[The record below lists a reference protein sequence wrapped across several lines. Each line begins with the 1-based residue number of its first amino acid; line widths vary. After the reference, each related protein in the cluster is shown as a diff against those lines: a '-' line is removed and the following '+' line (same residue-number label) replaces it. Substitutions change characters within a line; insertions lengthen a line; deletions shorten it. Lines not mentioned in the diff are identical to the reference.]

1 MIAKKLGT
9 NRHNFSVPR
18 GLLLGL
24 LVITGLVLTT
34 AMPILGQN
42 GSTCAAPP
50 LGMVGWWPGDGNAK
64 DITPHDHDGVL
75 HGATFTSGEVGQ
87 AFSLEGTDDFVSVP
101 NASALNPTKITVDA
115 WVFVAGAD
123 LLGQYYPSII
133 GKGNVGGGNGA
144 YEDES
149 YAMYLTPAGTV
160 DFLVNVH
167 GTMAGRGTAHG
178 STLNINAWNFVAGT
192 YDGITVRVYVNG
204 VAGVSDA
211 LHAGSINP
219 SPENDLLIGKA
230 DRKTPIDSG
239 LSNSFFKGS
248 IDEVELFNRALTALE
263 INQIQ
268 NAGHAGKCKCQEKPA
283 EADGDIKDD
292 DGGTSK
298 VSMQA
303 ERECDDN
310 GQIDFK
316 DNETGEEMKGKN
328 TAIAMSANTAMVNG
342 RGNLLDG
349 TPVHY
354 TVVLVANQL
363 LTGANLFSITWTTPA
378 GSFFHRSGVMING
391 VMTVPPQLH

>member
-18 GLLLGL
+18 GPLLGL

-149 YAMYLTPAGTV
+149 YAMYLTPTGTV
-160 DFLVNVH
+160 DFLVNVN

-239 LSNSFFKGS
+239 LPNSFFKGA
-248 IDEVELFNRALTALE
+248 IDEVELFNRALSVQELDK
-263 INQIQ
+263 IQ
-268 NAGHAGKCKCQEKPA
+268 NAGHAGKCKCQDPPV
-283 EADGDIKDD
+283 EAKGDMNDD
-292 DGGTSK
+292 DGHKSNVDMEAK
-298 VSMQA
+298 
-303 ERECDDN
+303 RNCDDN
-310 GQIDFK
+310 GQTHFGDDSGEK
-316 DNETGEEMKGKN
+316 MTGRNDSVM
-328 TAIAMSANTAMVNG
+328 MSGNTAMVSG

-349 TPVHY
+349 TPVSY
-354 TVVLVANQL
+354 TAVLVGNQP
-363 LTGANLFSITWTTPA
+363 LTRMNLFSITWTTPA
-378 GSFFHRSGVMING
+378 GSVFHRAGAMTNG
-391 VMTVPPQLH
+391 GFITVPPQ